1 MTKLQADCI
10 TKMNQH
16 RPYTDTTIIISVSW
30 LLYKFCICIS
40 NLKHNNYVP
49 NTQNPPSH

>member
-10 TKMNQH
+10 IKMNQH
-16 RPYTDTTIIISVSW
+16 RPYSDTTIITSVSSW

-40 NLKHNNYVP
+40 N
-49 NTQNPPSH
+49 